1 MEEEMQVYNY
11 KSIFN
16 EAYERSLKFKLN
28 PPKIR
33 YSNDTFLGDFFINE
47 IDNLLE
53 RWIGNVDFDK
63 QRDNCMGFHLGVKPF
78 LEGYLSSDVYYTIG
92 YLVKDKGRLYY
103 LTDDMIES
111 MLEKGFNNDRI
122 YIHVWLTLP
131 TMEILDFTF
140 LTVYAELANKPD
152 RKGEFYMGKAEEL
165 NDDIFYYPVLIGDGF
180 LRKYGVLVDI
190 PIEG

>member
-1 MEEEMQVYNY
+1 
-11 KSIFN
+11 
-16 EAYERSLKFKLN
+16 
-28 PPKIR
+28 
-33 YSNDTFLGDFFINE
+33 
-47 IDNLLE
+47 
-53 RWIGNVDFDK
+53 
-63 QRDNCMGFHLGVKPF
+63 MGFHLGVKPF
-78 LEGYLSSDVYYTIG
+78 LEEYLSSDVYYTIG

-111 MLEKGFNNDRI
+111 MLEEGFNNDRI
-122 YIHVWLTLP
+122 YIHVWLILP